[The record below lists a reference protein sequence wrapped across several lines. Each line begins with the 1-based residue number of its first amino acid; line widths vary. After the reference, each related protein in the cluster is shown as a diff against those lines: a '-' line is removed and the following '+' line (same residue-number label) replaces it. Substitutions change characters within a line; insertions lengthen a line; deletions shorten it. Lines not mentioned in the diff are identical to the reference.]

1 MQTLIRIEDPKSGIG
16 LFQAVGIYTKED
28 VLNDPSRREGDCYDL
43 SELSQYDQN
52 IWIRHLYMDVVL
64 HDCSGFIKGIH
75 YCAYRSLDELKS
87 WMEDEWIKDVIRVGF
102 RVYIIEVSECLNGSQ
117 QAAFELRHIISKKD
131 ISELFSN

>member
-28 VLNDPSRREGDCYDL
+28 VLNDSSRREGDWYGM
-43 SELSQYDQN
+43 SALSQYDQD
-52 IWIRHLYMDVVL
+52 IWARHQQMVVAIYA
-64 HDCSGFIKGIH
+64 CRGFKIGRH

-87 WMEDEWIKDVIRVGF
+87 WMEDEWIKDVIRIGF
-102 RVYIIEVSECLNGSQ
+102 RVYMIEVSECLNGSQ

-131 ISELFSN
+131 ISELFLN